1 MDRSLFNKIIDQQN
15 QSLSSFFQQYL
26 IIIMKHLY
34 LFTIVLLLASCGT
47 SKTTEQAAKST
58 SDTASSVANTNETTM
73 DTLSYS
79 VGVLVAQNLK
89 QQGLDKVNPT
99 DLAQAIEDVVA
110 GKDLKVSVQDA
121 NRQVQVYMQEA
132 QQRAQAANAE
142 KGKQFLAANKQKD
155 GVKVTD
161 SGLQYTVLQEGT
173 GQMPK
178 ASDEVTVHYEG
189 TLIDGTVFDSSYKRG
204 QPTSFPL
211 NGVIKG
217 WTEGLQLMKE
227 GAKYR
232 FFIPSE
238 LAYGARGAGAQIGP
252 NSTLIFDVE
261 LIEIK

>member
-1 MDRSLFNKIIDQQN
+1 MKNLF
-15 QSLSSFFQQYL
+15 
-26 IIIMKHLY
+26 
-34 LFTIVLLLASCGT
+34 LFTIVILLGACT
-47 SKTTEQAAKST
+47 PKTTAQVTDAAKST
-58 SDTASSVANTNETTM
+58 ENTENMSALKDNATSI

-89 QQGLDKVNPT
+89 QQGLDKVNPA
-99 DLAQAIEDVVA
+99 DLAKAIEDVVE
-110 GKDLKVSVQDA
+110 GNDLKVALQDA
-121 NRQVQVYMQEA
+121 NRNVQTYMQQA

-142 KGKQFLAANKQKD
+142 KGKKFLEDNKSKE

-161 SGLQYTVLQEGT
+161 SGLQYKVLTEGT
-173 GQMPK
+173 GKMPK

-232 FFIPSE
+232 FYIPSE

-261 LIEIK
+261 LLEIK